1 MTINAAAAAK
11 EAYDGYVD
19 PALHTIEEGIRRARR
34 AVADGRR
41 TVDECANEAEHQI
54 RRHPFSV
61 VAAGLG
67 VGMLAGIVIGAA
79 WVSAAR
85 GR

>member
-1 MTINAAAAAK
+1 MTSHAAATVK
-11 EAYDGYVD
+11 EAYDQYVD
-19 PALHTIEEGIRRARR
+19 PALHTMEEGIRRARR

-41 TVDECANEAEHQI
+41 TVETCTNEAEHQI
-54 RRHPFSV
+54 RRHPFSA

-67 VGMLAGIVIGAA
+67 VGMLAGIVIGAV
-79 WVSAAR
+79 WVTAR